1 MKASKVL
8 NVIISIILWVVIV
21 VAALF
26 AFTTLATRDTNK
38 VANLFG
44 FTPLTVQSDSMVPTF
59 SAGDMIIIKKCNT
72 AELQEGDIITF
83 HTIIQNQYVLN
94 THRIASIANNGS
106 VRSYTTKGDNNLIED
121 SHIIADGDI
130 VGKYVTKIGGFGK
143 VIDFLSSSMGFLLC
157 IVLPMLLFF
166 AYEVYHLIVI
176 SIQLK
181 KATALEAAQE
191 AQAANADVDAKLAEM
206 QRLAA
211 EAEAKLAEARRL
223 AEEKKSE

>member
-26 AFTTLATRDTNK
+26 AFTTLATRDSNK

-72 AELQEGDIITF
+72 ADLKEGDIITF

-94 THRIASIANNGS
+94 THRIAAIDSNGS
-106 VRSYTTKGDNNLIED
+106 VRSYTTKGDNNQIAD
-121 SHIIADGDI
+121 SHVISDGDI

>member
-26 AFTTLATRDTNK
+26 AFTTLATRDSNK

-72 AELQEGDIITF
+72 ADLKEGDIITF

-94 THRIASIANNGS
+94 THRIASIDSNVS
-106 VRSYTTKGDNNLIED
+106 VRSYTTKGDNNQ
-121 SHIIADGDI
+121 IADINPVHFKNLIGKPVLRI
-130 VGKYVTKIGGFGK
+130 PYLGYLSTWVQSPPGLYIAIAVGIA
-143 VIDFLSSSMGFLLC
+143 LLGLVF
-157 IVLPMLLFF
+157 IPDLFRE
-166 AYEVYHLIVI
+166 AKEDE
-176 SIQLK
+176 LK
-181 KATALEAAQE
+181 K
-191 AQAANADVDAKLAEM
+191 K
-206 QRLAA
+206 
-211 EAEAKLAEARRL
+211 
-223 AEEKKSE
+223 EEELKKREEELKKKEKQLSE

>member
-8 NVIISIILWVVIV
+8 NVIISIILWVVII

-26 AFTTLATRDTNK
+26 AFTTLATRDSNK

-72 AELQEGDIITF
+72 ADLKEGDIITF

-94 THRIASIANNGS
+94 THRIASIVSNGS

-143 VIDFLSSSMGFLLC
+143 VIDFLSSSMGFLIC

-181 KATALEAAQE
+181 KATAIEAAQE

-223 AEEKKSE
+223 TEEKKSE

>member
-1 MKASKVL
+1 MKSSKVL

-26 AFTTLATRDTNK
+26 AFTTLATRDSNK

-72 AELQEGDIITF
+72 SELQEGDIITF

-94 THRIASIANNGS
+94 THRIASIDSNGS
-106 VRSYTTKGDNNLIED
+106 VRSYTTKGDNNQIAD
-121 SHIIADGDI
+121 SHVISDGDI